1 MNSSTTP
8 ANPATASAYP
18 ETDPRHHIA
27 KMGHAMRGLMI
38 HLREDVN
45 KLQDPEA
52 RVLFATSA
60 EVLGALAKA
69 FDDCENRVQ
78 QTLR

>member
-1 MNSSTTP
+1 MNPSTAS

-18 ETDPRHHIA
+18 ETDPRHHTA
-27 KMGHAMRGLMI
+27 KMGHAMRGLML

-45 KLQDPEA
+45 KVQDPEA
-52 RVLFATSA
+52 RMLFATSA

-69 FDDCENRVQ
+69 FDDYEDKSEQEIR
-78 QTLR
+78 